1 MKRRILAFLLCA
13 FMLLSLTGC
22 FSSSAES
29 VEKYTRPLSV
39 HFIDVGQADCSLIV
53 LPDGRYMLIDAG
65 NNGDGDLISEYLNN
79 LNITKIDYLVATHP
93 HEDHIG
99 SIDTVIQSFTIGK
112 LYMPDAKSDTKTYR
126 DVISAIEENGVELIT
141 AYAGTTIYADENM
154 NITAVAPVKSYSD
167 LNNSSIVIRL
177 TYKNSSFLF
186 TGDAEE
192 LSEKDITATV
202 SADVLKVGH
211 HGSNTST
218 SDAFLSEV
226 DPMYAVISCG
236 RNNKYGH
243 PHSETLEKLEN
254 DDVTIYRTDTMGT
267 LVCTTTGLGPADYKW
282 ETK

>member
-22 FSSSAES
+22 FSFSAES